1 MNQPAVLALLG
12 PTASGKTALACEL
25 VDALRGEFGVELV
38 SVDSALVYR
47 EMNIGTAK
55 PDAAMLHRYPHHLIN
70 LIAPIEAYS
79 AADFC
84 RDALAAIAQIHQR
97 GNTPLLVGGSMMYV
111 KALFEGLSA
120 LPPADAA
127 IRAAI
132 EAEALVS
139 GWPAMH
145 AQLAAID
152 PLIALRVSP
161 NDTQRIQRAIEVY
174 RITGAPLSSLQTR
187 AATARRVGVTPAFD
201 YPTMTIALL
210 ASERSQLHARIEQR
224 FDLMLRAGLVDEVRG
239 LRERHQLHPDMPSMR
254 TVGYRQVWQLLEGE
268 ISGGAMREHAVAAT
282 RQLAKRQMTWL
293 RSMQAVER
301 FDCLTASTPA
311 VVAARTRD
319 WLRALAGR

>member
-1 MNQPAVLALLG
+1 MNQPPVLALLG

-25 VDALRGEFGVELV
+25 VDALNGEFGVELV

-70 LIAPIEAYS
+70 LIAPTEAYS

-84 RDALAAIAQIHQR
+84 RDARGAISQIHQR
-97 GNTPLLVGGSMMYV
+97 GNIPLLVGGSMMYV

-152 PLIALRVSP
+152 PPTALRLSP
-161 NDTQRIQRAIEVY
+161 NDSQRIQRALEVY
-174 RITGAPLSSLQTR
+174 RIAGVPLSSLQTR
-187 AATARRVGVTPAFD
+187 AATARGIDVAPAFD

-210 ASERSQLHARIEQR
+210 ASERSLLHARIEQR
-224 FDLMLRAGLVDEVRG
+224 FDLMLREGLIDEVGR

-254 TVGYRQVWQLLEGE
+254 TVGYRQVWQMLEGE
-268 ISGGAMREHAVAAT
+268 ISEGAMRAHAVAAT

-293 RSMQAVER
+293 RSMPEVEA
-301 FDCLTASTPA
+301 FDCLATSTPEA
-311 VVAARTRD
+311 VTVRTRD
-319 WLRALAGR
+319 WLRMVSGR